1 MSAKIWALVMTA
13 LAAIYL
19 VLLGQKAILL
29 ILDNNWVAKAMGLAL
44 LVLPIVAAWAILTEV
59 KFGIDAERLA
69 KTNSLPELQLELR
82 PSGRATKESAQ
93 VEFERIKAL
102 VSQDLE
108 NWELW
113 FRLGECYDASGDR
126 KLARKSIRKAIKLA
140 NNSKSL

>member
-13 LAAIYL
+13 LAVIYVL
-19 VLLGQKAILL
+19 LLGQKAVLL
-29 ILDNNWVAKAMGLAL
+29 LLEDNWVAKAMGAAL
-44 LVLPIVAAWAILTEV
+44 IFLPLVAAWAILTEV
-59 KFGIDAERLA
+59 KFGIDAEKLA
-69 KTNSLPELQLELR
+69 RSNTQPQLSFELR
-82 PSGRATKESAQ
+82 PSGRPTKESAQ
-93 VEFERIKAL
+93 AEFERIKSL

-140 NNSKSL
+140 NNAKSL

>member
-1 MSAKIWALVMTA
+1 MTA
-13 LAAIYL
+13 LAVIYV
-19 VLLGQKAILL
+19 VLLGQKAVLL
-29 ILDNNWVAKAMGLAL
+29 ILDDNWVAKAMGLAL

-93 VEFERIKAL
+93 VEFDRIKAL

>member
-13 LAAIYL
+13 LAVIYV
-19 VLLGQKAILL
+19 VLLGQKAVLL
-29 ILDNNWVAKAMGLAL
+29 LLEDNWVAKTMGAAL
-44 LVLPIVAAWAILTEV
+44 IFLPLVAAWAILTEV

-69 KTNSLPELQLELR
+69 RSNTQPQLSFELR
-82 PSGRATKESAQ
+82 PSGRPTKASAQ
-93 VEFERIKAL
+93 AEFERIKSL

>member
-1 MSAKIWALVMTA
+1 MTA
-13 LAAIYL
+13 LAVIYV
-19 VLLGQKAILL
+19 VLLGQKAVLL

>member
-1 MSAKIWALVMTA
+1 MTA
-13 LAAIYL
+13 LAVIYVL
-19 VLLGQKAILL
+19 LLGQKAVLL
-29 ILDNNWVAKAMGLAL
+29 LLEDNWVAKAMGVAL
-44 LVLPIVAAWAILTEV
+44 IFLPLVAAWAILTEV

-69 KTNSLPELQLELR
+69 RSNTQPQLSFELR
-82 PSGRATKESAQ
+82 PSGRPTKESAQ
-93 VEFERIKAL
+93 VEFERVKAL

-140 NNSKSL
+140 NNTKSL

>member
-13 LAAIYL
+13 LAVIYV
-19 VLLGQKAILL
+19 VLLGQKAVLL
-29 ILDNNWVAKAMGLAL
+29 ILDDNWVAKAMGLAL
-44 LVLPIVAAWAILTEV
+44 LVLPIVATWAILTEV
-59 KFGIDAERLA
+59 KFGLDAERLA
-69 KTNSLPELQLELR
+69 KSNSQPQLQLELR
-82 PSGRATKESAQ
+82 PSGRATKESARL
-93 VEFERIKAL
+93 EFERIKAL

-140 NNSKSL
+140 KNSKAL

>member
-1 MSAKIWALVMTA
+1 MTA
-13 LAAIYL
+13 LAVIYV
-19 VLLGQKAILL
+19 VLLGQKAVLL
-29 ILDNNWVAKAMGLAL
+29 ILDDNWVAKAMGLAL

-93 VEFERIKAL
+93 LEFERIKAL

>member
-1 MSAKIWALVMTA
+1 MSAKVWALVMTA
-13 LAAIYL
+13 LAVIYVL
-19 VLLGQKAILL
+19 LLGQKGVLL
-29 ILDNNWVAKAMGLAL
+29 LLEDNLVAKAMGLGL
-44 LVLPIVAAWAILTEV
+44 LVLPLVAAWAILTEV

-69 KTNSLPELQLELR
+69 GTNTQPALQLELR
-82 PSGRATKESAQ
+82 PSGRPTKESAQ
-93 VEFERIKAL
+93 LEFERIKSL

-140 NNSKSL
+140 NQTKSL

>member
-1 MSAKIWALVMTA
+1 VSAKIWALVMTA
-13 LAAIYL
+13 LAVIYV
-19 VLLGQKAILL
+19 VLLGQKAVLL
-29 ILDNNWVAKAMGLAL
+29 ILDENWVAKAMGLAL
-44 LVLPIVAAWAILTEV
+44 LILPLVAAWAILTEV
-59 KFGIDAERLA
+59 RFGLDAERLA

-93 VEFERIKAL
+93 LEFERIKLL
-102 VSQDLE
+102 VSQDLQ

-140 NNSKSL
+140 NNSKAL

>member
-1 MSAKIWALVMTA
+1 MTA
-13 LAAIYL
+13 LAVIYV
-19 VLLGQKAILL
+19 VLLGQKAVLL
-29 ILDNNWVAKAMGLAL
+29 ILDDNWVAKAMGLAL

-69 KTNSLPELQLELR
+69 RTNSLPELQLELR

-93 VEFERIKAL
+93 VEFDRIKSM

-140 NNSKSL
+140 NNSKAL

>member
-1 MSAKIWALVMTA
+1 LVMTA
-13 LAAIYL
+13 LAVIYV
-19 VLLGQKAILL
+19 VLLGQKAVLL
-29 ILDNNWVAKAMGLAL
+29 ILDDSWVAKAMGLAL

-69 KTNSLPELQLELR
+69 KTNSLPELQLERR

>member
-1 MSAKIWALVMTA
+1 MTA

>member
-13 LAAIYL
+13 LAVIYV
-19 VLLGQKAILL
+19 VLLGQKAVLL
-29 ILDNNWVAKAMGLAL
+29 ILDDNWVAKAMGLAL
-44 LVLPIVAAWAILTEV
+44 LVLPIVATWAILTEV

-69 KTNSLPELQLELR
+69 KSNSQPQLQLELR

-93 VEFERIKAL
+93 LEFERIKAL

-140 NNSKSL
+140 NNSKAL

>member
-1 MSAKIWALVMTA
+1 MTA
-13 LAAIYL
+13 LAVIYV

-29 ILDNNWVAKAMGLAL
+29 ILDDSWVAKAMGLAL
-44 LVLPIVAAWAILTEV
+44 MVLPIVAAWAILTEV

-82 PSGRATKESAQ
+82 PSGRATKDSAQ

>member
-1 MSAKIWALVMTA
+1 VSAKIWALVMTA
-13 LAAIYL
+13 LAVIY
-19 VLLGQKAILL
+19 VALLGQKAVLL
-29 ILDNNWVAKAMGLAL
+29 ILDDNWVAKAMGLAL
-44 LVLPIVAAWAILTEV
+44 LVLPIVGAWAILTEV

-69 KTNSLPELQLELR
+69 KSNSLPELQLELR

-93 VEFERIKAL
+93 VEFERIKLL

-140 NNSKSL
+140 NNPKSL

>member
-13 LAAIYL
+13 LAVIYV
-19 VLLGQKAILL
+19 VLLGQKAVLL
-29 ILDNNWVAKAMGLAL
+29 ILDDNWVAKAMGLAL

-69 KTNSLPELQLELR
+69 KSNSLPELQLELR

-93 VEFERIKAL
+93 VEFERIKLL

-108 NWELW
+108 SWELW

>member
-1 MSAKIWALVMTA
+1 MTA
-13 LAAIYL
+13 LAVIYV
-19 VLLGQKAILL
+19 VLLGQKAVLL
-29 ILDNNWVAKAMGLAL
+29 ILDDNWVAKAMGLAL

-93 VEFERIKAL
+93 VEFDRIKAL

-140 NNSKSL
+140 NNSKAL

>member
-1 MSAKIWALVMTA
+1 MTA
-13 LAAIYL
+13 YMARGARIGGRAFSDHRGGGAAVRLSVGGTLRRKCLAIHRLAL
-19 VLLGQKAILL
+19 RQRHAILRTL
-29 ILDNNWVAKAMGLAL
+29 RTRE
-44 LVLPIVAAWAILTEV
+44 AWHY
-59 KFGIDAERLA
+59 G
-69 KTNSLPELQLELR
+69 
-82 PSGRATKESAQ
+82 AQ

-140 NNSKSL
+140 NNPKSL

>member
-1 MSAKIWALVMTA
+1 MTA
-13 LAAIYL
+13 LAVIYV
-19 VLLGQKAILL
+19 VLLGQKAVLL
-29 ILDNNWVAKAMGLAL
+29 LLEDNWVAKAMGAAL
-44 LVLPIVAAWAILTEV
+44 IFLPMVAAWAILTEV

-69 KTNSLPELQLELR
+69 RSNTQPQLSFELR
-82 PSGRATKESAQ
+82 PSGRPTKESAQ
-93 VEFERIKAL
+93 AEFERVKSL

-140 NNSKSL
+140 NNAKSL

>member
-13 LAAIYL
+13 LAVIYV
-19 VLLGQKAILL
+19 VLLGQKAVLL
-29 ILDNNWVAKAMGLAL
+29 ILDDNWVAKAMGFAL

-69 KTNSLPELQLELR
+69 KTNSQPQLQLEVR
-82 PSGRATKESAQ
+82 ASGRATKESAQ

-102 VSQDLE
+102 VSQDLD

-126 KLARKSIRKAIKLA
+126 KLARKAIRKAIKLA
-140 NNSKSL
+140 NNSKAL